1 MIPATFPAGYLSIYG
16 RQSIQGFTP
25 SSGYQ
30 FGVINQ
36 MSGDGGGL
44 FSLGRSVM
52 FPYKNQVSVIY
63 GNVEYYL
70 IPQSDILLTEN
81 EIIIVEPEP

>member
-16 RQSIQGFTP
+16 TQSIQGFTLP
-25 SSGYQ
+25 TGSPYS

-44 FSLGRSVM
+44 FSLGRNVM
-52 FPYKNQVSVIY
+52 FPYRNSTAVIY
-63 GNVEYYL
+63 GGQEYYL
-70 IPQSDILLTEN
+70 VPQSDIILTEN
-81 EIIIVEPEP
+81 EIIIVEP